1 MIVVLNKI
9 DLLDPSKRDTQV
21 TKVGTSVILGV
32 CFHNI
37 WTKGTKGIFTLGNF
51 ESTRVGSVTG
61 VLMVQIQSESLE
73 GALSEGMLDR
83 KKIVA
88 IYSPWYSDF

>member
-37 WTKGTKGIFTLGNF
+37 IGPKELKLFTLGW
-51 ESTRVGSVTG
+51 VI
-61 VLMVQIQSESLE
+61 LKALE
-73 GALSEGMLDR
+73 LAL
-83 KKIVA
+83 
-88 IYSPWYSDF
+88 